1 MKTRVATILL
11 LSNFI
16 WPAIVNAQLVNGSFE
31 EPTITANLNFT
42 GSFSFTGWSG
52 FSTGNGT
59 DGNAG
64 IAVGTE
70 FGLAPLDGNQA
81 FSFNG
86 NNPPPGTYIEQTFS
100 TIQLES
106 YTISFGIGRNSG
118 FSDQTLALNAQV
130 FDATGE
136 ELVSLYAQPP
146 SSVSWATETFSFIA
160 DSTTSRLRFTDAS
173 SSNPTTDLL
182 IDAVSVVPEPNT
194 EAMLIVA
201 GLSFLGSRFIRNR
214 KNSII
219 VVE

>member
-1 MKTRVATILL
+1 MKNRVATILL

-16 WPAIVNAQLVNGSFE
+16 WPAMVYAQLVNGSFE
-31 EPTITANLNFT
+31 EPTLTSNLNFT
-42 GSFSFTGWSG
+42 SSFSFTGWSG
-52 FSTGNGT
+52 FSTGSGVNCAGITVGT
-59 DGNAG
+59 D
-64 IAVGTE
+64 

-86 NNPPPGTYIEQTFS
+86 NNPPAGTYIEQTFS
-100 TIQLES
+100 TIPEES

-118 FSDQTLALNAQV
+118 FSDETLALNAQV

-146 SSVSWATETFSFIA
+146 SSVSWATETFSFVA

-173 SSNPTTDLL
+173 SSNPNTDLF

-194 EAMLIVA
+194 NALLIVA
-201 GLSFLGSRFIRNR
+201 GLSFLGGRTIRNR
-214 KNSII
+214 KNSIL
-219 VVE
+219 VVK